1 MSYGKYRDVMFVIG
15 LLSVVLFTSSI
26 LELRPSN
33 LSITVPSLNIASA
46 TPVSNNTIINTTLSS
61 NNATTTILEDSNGT
75 LTTIPELEDRRHAP
89 LR

>member
-61 NNATTTILEDSNGT
+61 SNATTILEDSNGT
-75 LTTIPELEDRRHAP
+75 LTTIPELEDRRHAL

>member
-61 NNATTTILEDSNGT
+61 SNATTILEDSNGT
-75 LTTIPELEDRRHAP
+75 ITTIPELEDRRHAL

>member
-61 NNATTTILEDSNGT
+61 SNATTILEDSNGT